1 MQPLAHWTLS
11 WQKTSVVQTGF
22 RVLLLAEQFTADL
35 AYDAAFHDSKQ
46 ALWVFARPAY
56 HDSCGLMQVENVAL
70 LANAKDTGFV
80 GVNLYCDDEAGIMGA
95 QANLRASDIANC
107 CGKPLEVGGAGLARS
122 HHTACVL
129 HLVAPFSCQ
138 TAA

>member
-1 MQPLAHWTLS
+1 M
-11 WQKTSVVQTGF
+11 
-22 RVLLLAEQFTADL
+22 LLLAEQFTADL
-35 AYDAAFHDSKQ
+35 ASDAAFHDSKQ
-46 ALWVFARPAY
+46 ALWVFARPAH

-122 HHTACVL
+122 HLQLPVCCILWHHFLAKQLPDVGAWPAHVTSCLRAAC
-129 HLVAPFSCQ
+129 
-138 TAA
+138 